1 MFLNLTV
8 TILYLASVLKVK
20 AQVLRELRLE
30 KKASFKAQNIR
41 GSLGNISQA
50 THDKIEFILRS
61 KPVLMTKVSIIKFA
75 KAFLKFLYF
84 FLLNFITYKIKRR
97 KGNFY

>member
-1 MFLNLTV
+1 MFLNSTI
-8 TILYLASVLKVK
+8 TILYLESVLIVK
-20 AQVLRELRLE
+20 AKVLRELRLA
-30 KKASFKAQNIR
+30 KKASFKAQ
-41 GSLGNISQA
+41 NISQA